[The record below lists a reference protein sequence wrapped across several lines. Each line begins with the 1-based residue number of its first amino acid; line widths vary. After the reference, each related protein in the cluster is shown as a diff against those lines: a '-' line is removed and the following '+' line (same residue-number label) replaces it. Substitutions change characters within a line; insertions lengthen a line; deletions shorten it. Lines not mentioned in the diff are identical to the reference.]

1 MKVMKFYLALFFLFS
16 TSVYAL
22 DGEVLSKDN
31 CASCHEDS
39 SLNLIS
45 LSSMTYYSQSELLN
59 VLQEGKMKQQAQH
72 LSVEQKEA
80 LAQHLSKGEGDLA
93 KTNANDNYC
102 KKGLSEDS
110 LNSNSNWF
118 SWGYDAFN
126 SRNQTNTNINSGNI
140 KELKLKWSFGIGSQ
154 EVRAQPIVI
163 GELVFISGSDTLY
176 ALDKENG
183 CLYWEFQSKAR
194 LRNAPAVDTIN
205 KDALYLVDRDFNISK
220 INALDGKLI
229 WTTKIPKEYESNTSS
244 ASPVHVGNYLLVPI
258 STHETVFAIDPTY
271 ECCKTSGGMAALDS
285 STGEIIWNH
294 RMLEEAQFTEKGLIT
309 RVKKFAPS
317 GAAVWNAPGVDIE
330 EGRVFFGTGQSTQSP
345 ASEFSDAIISL
356 NIKTGEKL
364 WTTQT
369 LSGDAHNVGCEIPVI
384 KRMTCPEENGPDFDF
399 GASVIQAI
407 DKKGNKAL
415 FAGQKSGWVFRL
427 NTSTGRIEWKTR
439 VGRGGTLGGI
449 HFGMSTD
456 NDRLYVPV
464 SDREVG
470 REYDIESKPGLYAL
484 DFDEGKILW
493 SYKLDDICKDRKPL
507 VGEGV
512 CSVGFSAPISVAR
525 DVLYAGTLD
534 GRFSAHSTVNGNK
547 LWEFDTLRDYQTVN
561 GNPAAGGSIDAAGPV
576 IVDDWVFINS
586 GYSQHGQ
593 LAGNVILAFSIK

>member
-1 MKVMKFYLALFFLFS
+1 MKFYIALFFLFS
-16 TSVYAL
+16 TSVYAS
-22 DGEVLSKDN
+22 DGEFLSQEN

-80 LAQHLSKGEGDLA
+80 IAQHLSKGEGDLT

-110 LNSNSNWF
+110 LNSKSNWF

-126 SRNQTNTNINSGNI
+126 SRNQTNTNINSSNI
-140 KELKLKWSFGIGSQ
+140 KDLKLKWSFGIGNQ
-154 EVRAQPIVI
+154 DVRAQPIVI
-163 GELVFISGSDTLY
+163 GELVLLSGSDTLY

-194 LRNAPAVDTIN
+194 LRNAPAVDTEN
-205 KDALYLVDRDFNISK
+205 KDALYLVDWDFNVFK

-244 ASPVHVGNYLLVPI
+244 ASPVHVGSYVLVPI
-258 STHETVFAIDPTY
+258 STYETVLAIDPSY
-271 ECCKTSGGMAALDS
+271 ECCKTSGGMVALDS

-294 RMLEEAQFTEKGLIT
+294 RILEEAQFTEKGLIT

-317 GAAVWNAPGVDIE
+317 GAAVWNAPGVDIQ

-356 NIKTGEKL
+356 NIENGNKL
-364 WTTQT
+364 WATQT

-384 KRMTCPEENGPDFDF
+384 KRMTCPKENGPDFDF
-399 GASVIQAI
+399 GASVIQST
-407 DKKGNKAL
+407 DKNGNKAL

-470 REYDIESKPGLYAL
+470 REYDIEPKPGLYAL
-484 DFDEGKILW
+484 DLEEGGILW
-493 SYKLDDICKDRKPL
+493 SYKLDNICKDRKPL
-507 VGEGV
+507 VGEGK
-512 CSVGFSAPISVAR
+512 CTVGFSAPISVAR

-547 LWEFDTLRDYQTVN
+547 LWEFDTLRGYQTVN

-593 LAGNVILAFSIK
+593 MAGNVILAFSIK

>member
-1 MKVMKFYLALFFLFS
+1 MKFYIALFFLFS
-16 TSVYAL
+16 TSVYAS
-22 DGEVLSKDN
+22 DGEFLSQEN

-59 VLQEGKMKQQAQH
+59 VSQEGKMIQQAQH

-80 LAQHLSKGEGDLA
+80 IAQHLSKGEGDLA
-93 KTNANDNYC
+93 KTNSNDNYC
-102 KKGLSEDS
+102 KEGLSKDS

-126 SRNQTNTNINSGNI
+126 SRNQTNTNINSSNI
-140 KELKLKWSFGIGSQ
+140 KDLKLKWSFGIGNQ
-154 EVRAQPIVI
+154 DVRAQPIVI

-194 LRNAPAVDTIN
+194 LRNAPAVDTVN
-205 KDALYLVDRDFNISK
+205 KNALYLVDWDFNVFK

-244 ASPVHVGNYLLVPI
+244 ASPVHVGSYVLVPI

-294 RMLEEAQFTEKGLIT
+294 RILEEAQFTEKRLIT

-345 ASEFSDAIISL
+345 ASELSDAIISL

-364 WTTQT
+364 WATQT

-464 SDREVG
+464 SDREAG

-512 CSVGFSAPISVAR
+512 CTVGFSAPISVAR

-593 LAGNVILAFSIK
+593 IAGNVILAFSIK

>member
-1 MKVMKFYLALFFLFS
+1 MKFYIALFFLYS
-16 TSVYAL
+16 TLVYAL
-22 DGEVLSKDN
+22 DGEVLSNDN
-31 CASCHEDS
+31 CASCHEDK
-39 SLNLIS
+39 SLNLLS
-45 LSSMTYYSQSELLN
+45 LSSMTYYSQSELMN

-72 LSVEQKEA
+72 LSVEQKKA
-80 LAQHLSKGEGDLA
+80 IAQHLSKGEGDLA
-93 KTNANDNYC
+93 KTNATDNYC
-102 KKGLSEDS
+102 KKDLSEDS
-110 LNSNSNWF
+110 LNSNSNWL
-118 SWGYDAFN
+118 SWGHDAFN
-126 SRNQTNTNINSGNI
+126 SRNQTNTNINSSNI

-163 GELVFISGSDTLY
+163 GELVFLSGSDTLY

-183 CLYWEFQSKAR
+183 CLHWAFQSKAR
-194 LRNAPAVDTIN
+194 LRNAPAVDTAN
-205 KDALYLVDRDFNISK
+205 KDALYLVDWDFNVFK

-229 WTTKIPKEYESNTSS
+229 WETKIPKEYESNTSS
-244 ASPVHVGNYLLVPI
+244 ASPVHVGNFLLVPI
-258 STHETVFAIDPTY
+258 STYETVLAIDPSY
-271 ECCKTSGGMAALDS
+271 ECCKTSGGMVALNS
-285 STGEIIWNH
+285 ASGEIIWNH
-294 RMLEEAQFTEKGLIT
+294 RVLKQAQFTEKGLIT

-330 EGRVFFGTGQSTQSP
+330 DGRVFFGTGQSTQSP

-356 NIKTGEKL
+356 SLETGEKL
-364 WTTQT
+364 WSTQT
-369 LSGDAHNVGCEIPVI
+369 LSGDAHNVACEIPVI
-384 KRMTCPEENGPDFDF
+384 KRMSCPEEDGPDFDF
-399 GASVIQAI
+399 GASVIQSF

-427 NTSTGRIEWKTR
+427 NTSTGRIDWKTK
-439 VGRGGTLGGI
+439 VGRGGLLGGV

-456 NDRLYVPV
+456 NERLYVPV

-470 REYDIESKPGLYAL
+470 RKYDAEPEPGLYAL
-484 DFDEGKILW
+484 DFEEGKILW
-493 SYKLDDICKDRKPL
+493 SYKLDNICKDRKPL

-512 CSVGFSAPISVAR
+512 CTVGFSAPISVAR

-534 GRFSAHSTVNGNK
+534 GRFSAHSTLNGNK
-547 LWEFDTLRDYQTVN
+547 LWEFDTLRGYQTVN

-593 LAGNVILAFSIK
+593 MAGNVILAFSIK

>member
-1 MKVMKFYLALFFLFS
+1 V
-16 TSVYAL
+16 
-22 DGEVLSKDN
+22 
-31 CASCHEDS
+31 
-39 SLNLIS
+39 
-45 LSSMTYYSQSELLN
+45 
-59 VLQEGKMKQQAQH
+59 
-72 LSVEQKEA
+72 
-80 LAQHLSKGEGDLA
+80 
-93 KTNANDNYC
+93 
-102 KKGLSEDS
+102 
-110 LNSNSNWF
+110 
-118 SWGYDAFN
+118 
-126 SRNQTNTNINSGNI
+126 
-140 KELKLKWSFGIGSQ
+140 GSY
-154 EVRAQPIVI
+154 V
-163 GELVFISGSDTLY
+163 
-176 ALDKENG
+176 
-183 CLYWEFQSKAR
+183 
-194 LRNAPAVDTIN
+194 
-205 KDALYLVDRDFNISK
+205 
-220 INALDGKLI
+220 
-229 WTTKIPKEYESNTSS
+229 
-244 ASPVHVGNYLLVPI
+244 LVPI

-294 RMLEEAQFTEKGLIT
+294 RILEEAQFTEKGLIT